1 MSNPSILRWR
11 AVTLVELG
19 RIDEAR
25 ADIQSLLAIRPGVTV
40 SEARRF
46 LDYTPNPDHYLDS
59 LRKAGLPE

>member
-1 MSNPSILRWR
+1 
-11 AVTLVELG
+11 VELG

-25 ADIQSLLAIRPGVTV
+25 ADIQSLLAIRPGLTV
-40 SEARRF
+40 NEARRF